1 MESLAR
7 LNHPNLCKLIG
18 FTREDPSR
26 STLHNGIGLQAQR
39 ERLLVFD
46 YAANGSLDTLLYCRE
61 GKAPLDWVTRLK
73 IASGAAEGL
82 AFLHDRMPRQVS
94 MISTPLMP
102 NVFVARYFSFLIALE
117 NFVNIT

>member
-26 STLHNGIGLQAQR
+26 STLRDGVRLHAQR

-46 YAANGSLDTLLYCRE
+46 YAANGSLDTLLYCRK
-61 GKAPLDWVTRLK
+61 GKAPLDWATRLK
-73 IASGAAEGL
+73 IAIGAGEGL
-82 AFLHDRMPRQVS
+82 AFLHDRMPRQVP
-94 MISTPLMP
+94 MLPHPTY
-102 NVFVARYFSFLIALE
+102 V
-117 NFVNIT
+117 